1 MLDHVRSTGNGH
13 FDVFRHDLGIF
24 PSLSI
29 STWKHN
35 HHCARLGHGP
45 ATDRAWSPVLGGFM
59 QKHPNTVMWCNA
71 NIYCHTLY
79 HLIMS
84 TIWWVLYLQKQ
95 KHVILT
101 DLCKYSLKHHNR
113 KAFPMWK
120 SFVITLNFWLVFFKS
135 VDGRVGNALFNVNVV
150 PITVQWIDSMTWTSR
165 IKISV
170 LDIQF
175 DWWILVVLSHIV
187 LGLPGW
193 TFRNI

>member
-29 STWKHN
+29 SSTWKPH

-59 QKHPNTVMWCNA
+59 QKKHPNAVMWCNA

-84 TIWWVLYLQKQ
+84 TIWWVLYLQKH

-113 KAFPMWK
+113 KAFPMWFF
-120 SFVITLNFWLVFFKS
+120 SVCGWARRQRPISSCFQCQCCSNYGTMNWFNDLNVSNQNISSRYSIWLVDIGG
-135 VDGRVGNALFNVNVV
+135 VIPYR
-150 PITVQWIDSMTWTSR
+150 PR
-165 IKISV
+165 I
-170 LDIQF
+170 
-175 DWWILVVLSHIV
+175 
-187 LGLPGW
+187 PGW

>member
-29 STWKHN
+29 SSTWKPH

-59 QKHPNTVMWCNA
+59 QKKHPNTVMWCNA
-71 NIYCHTLY
+71 NIYCHTLS

-84 TIWWVLYLQKQ
+84 TIWWVLYLQKH

-113 KAFPMWK
+113 KAFPMW
-120 SFVITLNFWLVFFKS
+120 FFS
-135 VDGRVGNALFNVNVV
+135 SLWMGASATPYF
-150 PITVQWIDSMTWTSR
+150 I
-165 IKISV
+165 
-170 LDIQF
+170 
-175 DWWILVVLSHIV
+175 VLSMSMLFQLRYNELIQW
-187 LGLPGW
+187 LERLESKYQ
-193 TFRNI
+193 F